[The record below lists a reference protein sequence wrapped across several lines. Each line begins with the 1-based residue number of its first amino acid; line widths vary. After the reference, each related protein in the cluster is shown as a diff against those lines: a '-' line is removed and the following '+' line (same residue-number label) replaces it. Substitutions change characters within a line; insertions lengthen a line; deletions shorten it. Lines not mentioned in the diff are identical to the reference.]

1 MLAETFQ
8 NITDVIEFDRLVEIS
23 QNITRIALTFNNET
37 LAGVE
42 DLILSVSNTVFNL
55 TEKVETLQ
63 DQVNELTKSP
73 PLCSALT
80 TAGGSDCSSLNSS
93 MSSVNVN
100 MSNVPALDLDEF
112 KIKEVCK

>member
-42 DLILSVSNTVFNL
+42 DLILSVNNTVLNL
-55 TEKVETLQ
+55 TAKVETLQ
-63 DQVNELTKSP
+63 NQVNELTKDSSS
-73 PLCSALT
+73 PLCRVLT
-80 TAGGSDCSSLNSS
+80 TPPDCSSLDSS
-93 MSSVNVN
+93 MSSVNVD
-100 MSNVPALDLDEF
+100 MSNVPAPDLDEF